1 MDGQTGQRSGGVSLS
16 QWRAAKPGLLAKL
29 DVLRPFDPWSSPM
42 CTCPPKLSLD
52 VYSGCGYECV
62 YCYVSA
68 YNPRYWGFERVRPKR
83 DLLRRLQR
91 DIARIFQRPE
101 FELVRRL
108 PVAISNS
115 SDPYPAAPGADE
127 ARLGLTRAALQTL
140 AEAGFP
146 LLITT
151 KSGLVV
157 RDLDVLE
164 RVPSVVAITITTL
177 DEEKARRL
185 EPRAPGPR
193 ERLQALQQAARRVPA
208 VCRIDPIIPGINDA
222 EDELAA
228 IVEACA
234 SAGVRHVIASTYKYR
249 PDNFRRIEAIFP
261 REAQRI
267 RDLLDTSRRISG
279 YWYLRREIR
288 LEMLSRLR
296 RLVESAGMSFSVCR
310 EGLPELLGPGCDGQ
324 HLLRPQPGEPP

>member
-1 MDGQTGQRSGGVSLS
+1 MERQTSERRRLSLS
-16 QWRAAKPGLLAKL
+16 RWRAAKPRLLAKL

-83 DLLRRLQR
+83 DLLRRLRR
-91 DIARIFQRPE
+91 DIAKILERPE
-101 FELVRRL
+101 LGLLRGL
-108 PVAISNS
+108 PVAMSNS
-115 SDPYPAAPGADE
+115 SDPYPAASGADE
-127 ARLGLTRAALQTL
+127 ARLGLTRAALEML

-146 LLITT
+146 LLVTT

-164 RVPSVVAITITTL
+164 RVPSVIAITITTL
-177 DEEKARRL
+177 DGEKARRL
-185 EPRAPGPR
+185 EPRAPGPH
-193 ERLQALQQAARRVPA
+193 ERLQALRQVAQRVPA
-208 VCRIDPIIPGINDA
+208 VCRIDPIIPGINHD

-228 IVEACA
+228 IVDACA
-234 SAGVRHVIASTYKYR
+234 GVGVRHIIASTYKYR
-249 PDNFRRIEAIFP
+249 PDNFRRLEAAFP

-279 YWYLRREIR
+279 YWYLRREVRMEI
-288 LEMLSRLR
+288 LGRLR
-296 RLVESAGMSFSVCR
+296 RLVVAAGMSFSVCR
-310 EGLPELLGPGCDGQ
+310 EGVPELLGPGCDGQ
-324 HLLRPQPGEPP
+324 HLLAGKHGESA